1 MLHYSLW
8 ARSCPLAR
16 STVIT
21 LSSLQTGGQ
30 EMVPRAGVPRA
41 ECILKSASTNTCAC
55 AGKLFLSLGL
65 DVRAKG
71 NGSWGEALG
80 IIWERGSAHQIL
92 MNIFET
98 NPIFFL
104 FLMNLVQLRLR
115 QYLQT
120 MGRKRFKNN
129 NNRRA
134 LAGNNLISPNSPAA
148 LETGK

>member
-1 MLHYSLW
+1 VQG
-8 ARSCPLAR
+8 R
-16 STVIT
+16 I
-21 LSSLQTGGQ
+21 LSESKRQQ
-30 EMVPRAGVPRA
+30 
-41 ECILKSASTNTCAC
+41 
-55 AGKLFLSLGL
+55 KLGRGTRDHLEEGL
-65 DVRAKG
+65 C
-71 NGSWGEALG
+71 S
-80 IIWERGSAHQIL
+80 S
-92 MNIFET
+92 NISEHFRNKT
-98 NPIFFL
+98 DFFL